1 MHSIDEKGT
10 IIVQD
15 MEYLNQHVHT
25 LRFMLKAIKNESL
38 WLVVPL
44 IL

>member
-1 MHSIDEKGT
+1 MHSIDKKET
-10 IIVQD
+10 FIVED
-15 MEYLNQHVHT
+15 MKFKLTYT
-25 LRFMLKAIKNESL
+25 YFKIYAKAIKNESL